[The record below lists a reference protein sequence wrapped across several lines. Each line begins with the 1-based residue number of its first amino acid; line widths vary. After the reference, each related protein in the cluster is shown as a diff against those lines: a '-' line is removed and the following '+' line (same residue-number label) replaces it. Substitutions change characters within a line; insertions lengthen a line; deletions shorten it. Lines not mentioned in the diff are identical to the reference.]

1 VRIIAVPAG
10 EVLAVEEGAK
20 ALRRLFSKEREC
32 DQAE

>member
-1 VRIIAVPAG
+1 MRIVAVPAG
-10 EVLAVEEGAK
+10 KVRAVEEGAK